1 MHFLIGQ
8 TVLVNPNQNPGKKIL
23 TFDCTLCQ
31 GFMSGADQK
40 FLASEDEKITEFLF
54 EKKMI
59 GLTINTVVRTNLI
72 DYYSVFN
79 CMKNCH

>member
-1 MHFLIGQ
+1 
-8 TVLVNPNQNPGKKIL
+8 
-23 TFDCTLCQ
+23 
-31 GFMSGADQK
+31 MSGADQK